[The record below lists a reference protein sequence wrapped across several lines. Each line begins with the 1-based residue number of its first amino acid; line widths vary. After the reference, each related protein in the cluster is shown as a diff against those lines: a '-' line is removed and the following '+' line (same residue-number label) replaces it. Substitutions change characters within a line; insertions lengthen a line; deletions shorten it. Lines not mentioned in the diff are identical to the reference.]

1 MTNADYRSLAS
12 FSEAEIRPLTIGRRL
27 WIGPTGTP
35 APEEGER
42 LPVWLAAGPAFGS
55 GAHPT
60 TQLCLR
66 VLDRRLPAGA
76 RVLDVGTGTGIL
88 AIAAARLGAREV
100 VGTDIDPAAV
110 EVARA
115 NVLHNGV
122 SDRAQIEMATL
133 ADLTARK
140 EKPFGWVIAN
150 ILAHV
155 LVELLGQG
163 LAGLLEPGGWI
174 VLSGFL
180 RRQTPELRG
189 ALFAAHLE
197 LLAQEQ
203 QDEWTCIIAR
213 RPDGRLA
220 VG

>member
-1 MTNADYRSLAS
+1 M
-12 FSEAEIRPLTIGRRL
+12 
-27 WIGPTGTP
+27 
-35 APEEGER
+35 
-42 LPVWLAAGPAFGS
+42 PVWLAAGPAFGS

-66 VLDRRLPAGA
+66 VLDWRLPAGA

-88 AIAAARLGAREV
+88 AIAAARLGAREI
-100 VGTDIDPAAV
+100 VGTDIDPAAL

-122 SDRAQIEMATL
+122 SDRVRIEAAAL
-133 ADLTARK
+133 ADLIARK

-155 LVELLGQG
+155 LVELLEQG
-163 LAGLLEPGGWI
+163 MGELLEPGGWL

-189 ALFAAHLE
+189 ALSAANLE

-203 QDEWTCIIAR
+203 QDEWTCIIGR
-213 RPDGRLA
+213 RPGDRRA